1 MPIGYARILK
11 IGEVDGSAGARVP
24 QYQFIYNDG
33 GNTYS
38 RTLDETNLVELLSDE
53 IGLRPDIVDAALK
66 GVRKDGHTT
75 IPDVDISENEAAAI
89 GLQEVGS
96 DY

>member
-1 MPIGYARILK
+1 MAIGYARILK
-11 IGEVDGSAGARVP
+11 VGEMEDSAGIRVP

-38 RTLDETNLVELLSDE
+38 RTLDEMSLIELLTKE
-53 IGLRPDIVDAALK
+53 LALRPNIADAALK
-66 GVRKDGHTT
+66 EVRREGRAT
-75 IPDVDISENEAAAI
+75 IPDVEISENEAAAI

>member
-1 MPIGYARILK
+1 MANGFARILR
-11 IGEVDGSAGARVP
+11 IGEMNGSAGTRVP

-33 GNTYS
+33 GNSYS
-38 RTLDETNLVELLSDE
+38 RTLDEGSLIELLAQDL
-53 IGLRPDIVDAALK
+53 GLREDIVDAALTE
-66 GVRKDGHTT
+66 VRHHGHSN
-75 IPDVDISENEAAAI
+75 IPDVAISENDAAAM

>member
-1 MPIGYARILK
+1 MANGFARILK
-11 IGEVDGSAGARVP
+11 IGEMNDAAGVRVP

-33 GNTYS
+33 GNSYA
-38 RTLDETNLVELLSDE
+38 RTLDETSLIELLAKE
-53 IGLRPDIVDAALK
+53 LGLRADIVDSALT
-66 GVRKDGHTT
+66 GVRRDGHTT
-75 IPDVDISENEAAAI
+75 IPDVAISENDAAAM